1 MVVGRA
7 DKKKLL
13 TRRLSSE
20 PPVAPGYGDSLA
32 WRVESASVPDC
43 RSLIE
48 AYAWRLRCID
58 WLEPAVTGCCTSAYN
73 LTIYSPAA
81 RRCFVW
87 PEIKRYASRKNR

>member
-43 RSLIE
+43 RSL
-48 AYAWRLRCID
+48 
-58 WLEPAVTGCCTSAYN
+58 
-73 LTIYSPAA
+73 
-81 RRCFVW
+81 
-87 PEIKRYASRKNR
+87 